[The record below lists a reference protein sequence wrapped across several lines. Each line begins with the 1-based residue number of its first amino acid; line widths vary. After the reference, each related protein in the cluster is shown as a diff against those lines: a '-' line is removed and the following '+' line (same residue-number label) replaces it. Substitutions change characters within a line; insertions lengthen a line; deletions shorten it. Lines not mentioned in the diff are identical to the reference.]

1 MSIFVLQVQAP
12 KELPTI
18 HSAYT
23 SRSKAVDAG
32 EAWLKSV
39 LAMDG
44 YDVEKGEDAMD
55 AVDRH
60 ALDNLY
66 YAVTEINEVL

>member
-12 KELPTI
+12 KELPTV

-23 SRSKAVDAG
+23 SQSKAVDAG
-32 EAWLKSV
+32 EDWLKSV
-39 LAMDG
+39 LAMYG
-44 YDVEKGEDAMD
+44 YDVEEGEDAMN

-60 ALDNLY
+60 MMDDLY
-66 YAVTEINEVL
+66 YDVVQIDEVL